1 MIGSVSAVAASSSG
15 CHIFSGCGFPSPS
28 LESFDFKPIFSIGS
42 FHFTKP
48 ILIVLIVVSSIVAF
62 FWAAFYKPK
71 LVPRGDT
78 EPRRGRPAGRPGPDR
93 PPVAGQAGRHIPA
106 VPGLAVLLHLLLNLM
121 EIIPVFQF
129 PPMSRIGFPWPWC

>member
-48 ILIVLIVVSSIVAF
+48 ILIVLIYVVVIIAF

-71 LVPRGDT
+71 LVPRGIQNLG
-78 EPRRGRPAGRPGPDR
+78 RGRPRWSSGTRSPRPSLGKRADTYLPFL
-93 PPVAGQAGRHIPA
+93 VSLFFFIY
-106 VPGLAVLLHLLLNLM
+106 V
-121 EIIPVFQF
+121 
-129 PPMSRIGFPWPWC
+129 

>member
-48 ILIVLIVVSSIVAF
+48 ILIVLIIVVVIVAF

-71 LVPRGDT
+71 LVPRGIQNVAEVALVASGT
-78 EPRRGRPAGRPGPDR
+78 RSPARRWASGPTHSCPSWPRCSSSSTSAT
-93 PPVAGQAGRHIPA
+93 
-106 VPGLAVLLHLLLNLM
+106 
-121 EIIPVFQF
+121 
-129 PPMSRIGFPWPWC
+129 